1 MDKQPTAIIVDDDK
15 DLGEIFS
22 IALNSVGFT
31 TEHVNDSR
39 QALERITAR
48 HPDLVTLDMQMPYLS
63 GDEILRQIRADEQLK
78 SVKVILITANSRAS
92 ESKEIE
98 RLADVILIKP
108 ITLSEITRFAKRLIQ
123 DRSSKPQPPPAE

>member
-1 MDKQPTAIIVDDDK
+1 MAKPSAIIVDDNK

-22 IALNSVGFT
+22 LALDSAGFT
-31 TEHVNDSR
+31 TERINDSR
-39 QALERITAR
+39 LALERIAAQ

-63 GDEILRQIRADEQLK
+63 GDEILRQMRADEQMK
-78 SVKVILITANSRAS
+78 SIKVILITANSRAG

-108 ITLSEITRFAKRLIQ
+108 VTLGEITRFAKRLIQ
-123 DRSSKPQPPPAE
+123 DRSDSA